1 MLENPMFARWA
12 RYPPS
17 VSRKHQGLQRKDQR
31 LQANDQGVHQCDR
44 VNDVKEQPPPGADV
58 LVGKQIVIV
67 GIGIGDAQAAGWDTR
82 KTSLIQ
88 RLEKDGERSRS
99 RRLRST

>member
-1 MLENPMFARWA
+1 MPRE
-12 RYPPS
+12 
-17 VSRKHQGLQRKDQR
+17 HQGLQRKSNC
-31 LQANDQGVHQCDR
+31 LQANDQGVHQRDR
-44 VNDVKEQPPPGADV
+44 VNDVKEQPPPGANV
-58 LVGKQIVIV
+58 LVGKQIVII

-82 KTSLIQ
+82 ETFLIQ